1 MKLESLLVC
10 TLFMF
15 VGPALI
21 LLNQYILKSLNFPYP
36 MFLSGLGVAAS
47 GFVAQILVK
56 TGFVVLQRK
65 EAVEGVSELLLLF
78 IFIVAIFAHYYLRR
92 LIIECFFNIIL

>member
-1 MKLESLLVC
+1 ML
-10 TLFMF
+10 

-56 TGFVVLQRK
+56 TG
-65 EAVEGVSELLLLF
+65 
-78 IFIVAIFAHYYLRR
+78 
-92 LIIECFFNIIL
+92 CNNNNI

>member
-1 MKLESLLVC
+1 MKLE
-10 TLFMF
+10 TLIICSFFML

-47 GFVAQILVK
+47 GFVAQIMVH
-56 TGFVVLQRK
+56 TGYVTLQRK
-65 EAVEGVSELLLLF
+65 DAVEGVQYFL
-78 IFIVAIFAHYYLRR
+78 
-92 LIIECFFNIIL
+92 LIIHKYSIRFYGINEFYLSD